1 MAEDRDP
8 TYPGGSAYAFG
19 VQELVGVAGDAVRAF
34 VLLLETIGGQIEYP
48 FHKLSDPA
56 SLNDRFIYVEYDGN
70 DMVRYTVKHHGIITG
85 ELVSPTVVETND
97 TE

>member
-8 TYPGGSAYAFG
+8 TDSGGSAYAFG
-19 VQELVGVAGDAVRAF
+19 LQELVGDASAIVRAF
-34 VLLLETIGGQIEYP
+34 VLLLETVGGQIEYP
-48 FHKLSDPA
+48 FHKLADPDG
-56 SLNDRFIYVEYDGN
+56 LNDRVVYVEYDGN

>member
-1 MAEDRDP
+1 MAEDRDS
-8 TYPGGSAYAFG
+8 TDSGRGAYALG
-19 VQELVGVAGDAVRAF
+19 VQELVGDASAIVRAF
-34 VLLLETIGGQIEYP
+34 VLLLETVGGKIEYP
-48 FHKLSDPA
+48 FHKLADPA
-56 SLNDRFIYVEYDGN
+56 YLNDRFIYVEYDGN